1 MHVLF
6 QTKSVFTNLIW
17 LLRSFLKII
26 TELIYL
32 NDFIIVFL
40 FIMFIIFMLLILFI
54 IFIIS
59 LSLLYLMI
67 LSYLFQSFTKFF
79 IKGPFSISSRVSWM
93 SRANRMIKILD
104 FQSSVVLSLVL
115 SKISIFMSSCIS
127 LKTNGRSFRQ

>member
-6 QTKSVFTNLIW
+6 QTKSVFTDLTW

-40 FIMFIIFMLLILFI
+40 FIMFIIFILLILFI

-93 SRANRMIKILD
+93 SRANRIIKNFGLPKQCGCVVGVIKDLH
-104 FQSSVVLSLVL
+104 FHVVMHQSENQWP
-115 SKISIFMSSCIS
+115 IF
-127 LKTNGRSFRQ
+127 